1 MRPIFSLA
9 PSMLSGALLPF
20 RGPGALLLSMP
31 GAVLFAGLCALLP
44 AGPAS
49 AQTPEEFFET
59 RVRPVLAESCMD
71 CHGRLRRGNLRLNSR
86 EAMLRGGDSGPAI
99 IPGDPSGSL
108 LIQTVRHEIEGQEMP
123 RDEDPLNPRQIEG
136 LIEWI
141 RMDAPWPS
149 VAEGAEGAGGAGG
162 LLALADE
169 GLSPGARLFVDKV
182 RPVLERS
189 CFSCHTDDERS
200 GLRLDSRERM
210 LQGGSRGPAIVPGN
224 PEQSLIIAAL
234 RHVDDDLQMP
244 RNADQLPEAE
254 IEGFIDWIQAGAEW
268 AEITAPLAIPR
279 RGVSA
284 EERNFWSFR
293 PLADPAVPDPGR
305 AAPDPDLAVSD
316 PDAAAPEPDAA
327 APEPITPDPGPADRA
342 HNDID
347 RFVFAKLEEQGLE
360 PLGAADRR
368 QLIRRATFDLT
379 GLPPT
384 PGEVEAFVI
393 DTSPD
398 AFEKVVERLL
408 ASPHYGERWGRHWLD
423 VARFGEDDTRGL
435 APGGSGR
442 ERYPNAYIQRDWV
455 VEAFNRDMPYDLFVK
470 AQIAGDLLDEAE
482 RERAIPGLGFLG
494 GGPWYYDIADP
505 PVARADERHDRVDV
519 TTRGFLGLTVGCA
532 RCHDHKY
539 DPIGTHDYYALA
551 GIFNNAN
558 YHEYPI
564 AEGDEA
570 EAYEKEKEFIDGLR
584 KSLNEYLNTE
594 GDQLARVLSLQV
606 SRYMMAA
613 WQVTG
618 RPQLPPEQAAAQA
631 KVDLETLQRWI
642 RFLGKEPKHYPY
654 LIDWQEM
661 IARGDAEE
669 DEARELADAFQRLV
683 LEVVAEQEK
692 LEERNQRI
700 IAKGTPL
707 EEVKSTPMPNGFE
720 SFFDQHQ
727 LELET
732 MERERFNLYSDIFRS
747 DLDNELDTF
756 FPAPGLFRFRGWGL
770 ERQLGRVAM
779 DHISAMRDR
788 IEELEEE
795 LPDLPFAMGVADKA
809 PESLT
814 DIALHIRG
822 SPTNLGEAVPRGFLT
837 VLGDEGAEPYTE
849 GSGRLQLA
857 EAIAGHPIT
866 ARVIVNRVW
875 RWHMGTGIVDT
886 PSNFGV
892 MGERPTNPELLEY
905 LAARFVESGMSIKDL
920 HRDIMLSATYQR
932 ASGRHAGNED
942 IDGAN
947 RYYWRFAR
955 RRLEAESVR
964 DAILHV
970 SGDLDATVGGPS
982 KSLRDEE
989 NNRRTLYGEV
999 SRFQVDEFLQTFDF
1013 PNPSLSAERRYTTNV
1028 PGQSLYFMNSPFVR
1042 RQAELFVE
1050 RLLEETVREELVAED
1065 AEAGGGGVGNGAVSN
1080 GAVGNG
1086 NGTSGNGGLANG
1098 SGSIG
1103 NGHGDHNGN
1112 GETSPVVRLN
1122 AVSDSHE
1129 PGPVFRDREMI
1140 EAAYPLLYSR
1150 DVTQAELAAGLE
1162 FLDERRTAFLAEEL
1176 AKLED
1181 ESGGVAEADAS
1192 EEGAEDAGDAS
1203 AEDARAAESEDAD
1216 EADNPRAADEPE
1228 DDASPDAVPDTP
1240 EYRASM
1246 QAWIQ
1251 YARALFSVAEFRFVD

>member
-1 MRPIFSLA
+1 MKSHLRLVLPLLLGA
-9 PSMLSGALLPF
+9 SMLF
-20 RGPGALLLSMP
+20 VR
-31 GAVLFAGLCALLP
+31 
-44 AGPAS
+44 PAS
-49 AQTPEEFFET
+49 AQSPEELFET
-59 RVRPVLAESCMD
+59 RVRPVLAGSCFE
-71 CHGRLRRGNLRLNSR
+71 CHGRLRRGGLRLNSR

-108 LIQTVRHEIEGQEMP
+108 LIQTVRHEIDGQEMP
-123 RDEDPLNPRQIEG
+123 RDEDRLTPQQIEG

-141 RMDAPWPS
+141 RIDAPWPV
-149 VAEGAEGAGGAGG
+149 VAEDAEEAAVV
-162 LLALADE
+162 ALADE
-169 GLSPGARLFVDKV
+169 GLSPGARIFVDKV

-210 LQGGSRGPAIVPGN
+210 LQGGKRGPAIIPGN
-224 PEQSLIIAAL
+224 AEESLIIAAL
-234 RHVDDDLQMP
+234 RRVNDDLQMP
-244 RNADQLPEAE
+244 RDADQLPDSE
-254 IEGFIDWIQAGAEW
+254 IQGFIDWIQAGAEW
-268 AEITAPLAIPR
+268 AELTAPLAIPR
-279 RGVSA
+279 RGVTA
-284 EERNFWSFR
+284 AERNFWSFR
-293 PLADPAVPDPGR
+293 PLAQPAVPE
-305 AAPDPDLAVSD
+305 
-316 PDAAAPEPDAA
+316 PERSGWVR
-327 APEPITPDPGPADRA
+327 T
-342 HNDID
+342 DID
-347 RFVFAKLEEQGLE
+347 RFVLAKLEEKGLE
-360 PLGAADRR
+360 PLETANRR

-384 PGEVEAFVI
+384 PEEVEAFVD

-408 ASPHYGERWGRHWLD
+408 TSPHYGERWGRHWLD

-442 ERYPNAYIQRDWV
+442 ERYPNAHIQRDWV

-470 AQIAGDLLDEAE
+470 AQIAGDLLEEAE

-519 TTRGFLGLTVGCA
+519 TSRGFLGLTVGCA

-551 GIFNNAN
+551 GIFNNSD

-564 AEGDEA
+564 AEEDEA
-570 EAYEKEKEFIDGLR
+570 EAYEKEKEFIDGLK
-584 KSLNEYLNTE
+584 KSLNEYLSTE

-606 SRYMMAA
+606 SRYVMAA

-618 RPQLPPEQAAAQA
+618 RPQLPPEQAAGQA

-642 RFLGKEPKHYPY
+642 RFLGKEPKHYPF
-654 LIDWQEM
+654 LMDWQAM

-669 DEARELADAFQRLV
+669 DEAQELADGFQRLV
-683 LEVVAEQEK
+683 LEVVGEQDK
-692 LEERNQRI
+692 LEERNRRI

-707 EEVKSTPMPNGFE
+707 EEVKSTSMPNGFE

-727 LELET
+727 LELAT
-732 MERERFNLYSDIFRS
+732 MERERFNLYADIFRS

-779 DHISAMRDR
+779 DHISTMRER
-788 IEELEEE
+788 VEELEEE
-795 LPDLPFAMGVADKA
+795 LPDLPFAMGVRDKE
-809 PESLT
+809 PEDLT

-837 VLGDEGAEPYTE
+837 ALSEEGAEPYTE
-849 GSGRLQLA
+849 GSGRLPLA
-857 EAIAGHPIT
+857 EAIADHPIT

-886 PSNFGV
+886 PSNFGL

-905 LAARFVESGMSIKDL
+905 LTSRFVDGGMSVKQL
-920 HRDIMLSATYQR
+920 HRDIMLSTTYQL
-932 ASGRHAGNED
+932 ASGRHARNEQVD
-942 IDGAN
+942 EAN
-947 RYYWRFAR
+947 RYYWRVDR
-955 RRLEAESVR
+955 RRLDAESIR
-964 DAILHV
+964 DAILHA
-970 SGDLDATVGGPS
+970 SGDVDPEVGGPS
-982 KSLRDEE
+982 LSLRDEE

-1042 RQAELFVE
+1042 RQAELLVK
-1050 RLLEETVREELVAED
+1050 RLVEETAPAGVVAEGE
-1065 AEAGGGGVGNGAVSN
+1065 AENGIEGS
-1080 GAVGNG
+1080 GNG
-1086 NGTSGNGGLANG
+1086 NGYSGNGNG
-1098 SGSIG
+1098 
-1103 NGHGDHNGN
+1103 
-1112 GETSPVVRLN
+1112 GEATAGADDNEEAAKAPM
-1122 AVSDSHE
+1122 
-1129 PGPVFRDREMI
+1129 VFRDREMI

-1150 DVTQAELAAGLE
+1150 EATEPEIAAGLE
-1162 FLDERRTAFLAEEL
+1162 FLEERRAAFLVEEIERAESESSEQ
-1176 AKLED
+1176 AGTD
-1181 ESGGVAEADAS
+1181 ES
-1192 EEGAEDAGDAS
+1192 AGDAS
-1203 AEDARAAESEDAD
+1203 AGDADAENEDAGDEEAGDAD
-1216 EADNPRAADEPE
+1216 AEAADAE
-1228 DDASPDAVPDTP
+1228 DDAPAEETESDSA
-1240 EYRASM
+1240 EQRASM
-1246 QAWIQ
+1246 RAWVQ
-1251 YARALFSVAEFRFVD
+1251 YARALFSVAEFRFVN

>member
-1 MRPIFSLA
+1 MRPIFRLA
-9 PSMLSGALLPF
+9 PQIVPGGLRLSPGLGASLPF
-20 RGPGALLLSMP
+20 SGLGTLL
-31 GAVLFAGLCALLP
+31 LFAGLGAVLLFAEP
-44 AGPAS
+44 AQ

-59 RVRPVLAESCMD
+59 RVRPVLAENCFE
-71 CHGRLRRGNLRLNSR
+71 CHGRLRRGRLRVNSR
-86 EAMLRGGDSGPAI
+86 EALLAGGASGPAI
-99 IPGDPSGSL
+99 IPGNPDGSL
-108 LIQTVRHEIEGQEMP
+108 LIQTVRHEIEDQEMP
-123 RDEDPLNPRQIEG
+123 RDDDPLTPREIEG

-141 RMDAPWPS
+141 RMDAPWPELAD
-149 VAEGAEGAGGAGG
+149 VAEGAEGAGGVEGAAVV
-162 LLALADE
+162 ALADE

-182 RPVLERS
+182 RPVLEGT
-189 CFSCHTDDERS
+189 CFSCHTDDES
-200 GLRLDSRERM
+200 GGLRLDSRERM
-210 LQGGSRGPAIVPGN
+210 LQGGGRGPAIIPGN
-224 PEQSLIIAAL
+224 AEESLVIAAL
-234 RHVDDDLQMP
+234 RHVNDDLEMP
-244 RNADQLPEAE
+244 RNAPRLSEAQ
-254 IEGFIDWIQAGAEW
+254 IQGFADWIQAGAEW
-268 AEITAPLAIPR
+268 ADVSGPVVVAR
-279 RGVSA
+279 RGVTAA
-284 EERNFWSFR
+284 ERDFWSFR
-293 PLADPAVPDPGR
+293 PLADAAVPEPER
-305 AAPDPDLAVSD
+305 ADWA
-316 PDAAAPEPDAA
+316 
-327 APEPITPDPGPADRA
+327 R
-342 HNDID
+342 NDID
-347 RFVFAKLEEQGLE
+347 RFVLAKLEEQGLE
-360 PLGAADRR
+360 PLRAADRR

-384 PGEVEAFVI
+384 PEEVEGFVS

-455 VEAFNRDMPYDLFVK
+455 IDAFNRDIPYDLFVK
-470 AQIAGDLLDEAE
+470 AQIAGDLLEETE
-482 RERAIPGLGFLG
+482 RERAIPALGFLG

-505 PVARADERHDRVDV
+505 PVARADERNDRVDV

-539 DPIGTHDYYALA
+539 DPVGIHDYYALA
-551 GIFNNAN
+551 GIFNNSE

-564 AEGDEA
+564 AEADEA
-570 EAYEKEKEFIDGLR
+570 EAYEKEKEFIDGLK
-584 KSLNEYLNTE
+584 KSLSEYMSTE
-594 GDQLARVLSLQV
+594 SDQLARVLSLQV

-618 RPQLPPEQAAAQA
+618 RPQVPPANAAAQA

-654 LIDWQEM
+654 LVDWQEM

-669 DEARELADAFQRLV
+669 DEAQELADDFQRLV
-683 LEVVAEQEK
+683 LEVVAEQDR
-692 LEERNQRI
+692 LEERNRRI

-727 LELET
+727 LELDT

-779 DHISAMRDR
+779 DHISAMRER

-795 LPDLPFAMGVADKA
+795 LPDLPFAMGVADKE
-809 PESLT
+809 PEDLT

-837 VLGDEGAEPYTE
+837 VLAEEGTEPFAE

-857 EAIAGHPIT
+857 EAIAEHPIT

-886 PSNFGV
+886 PSNFGM
-892 MGERPTNPELLEY
+892 MGERPTNPGLLEY
-905 LAARFVESGMSIKDL
+905 LASRFVESGMSIKDL
-920 HRDIMLSATYQR
+920 HRDIMLSATYQLS
-932 ASGRHAGNED
+932 SGRHAGNEQ

-947 RYYWRFAR
+947 RYYWRADR
-955 RRLEAESVR
+955 RRIDAESIR
-964 DAILHV
+964 DAILSV

-989 NNRRTLYGEV
+989 NNRRTIYGEV

-1042 RQAELFVE
+1042 RQAELFVK
-1050 RLLEETVREELVAED
+1050 RLLDEADAQELVVED
-1065 AEAGGGGVGNGAVSN
+1065 GGEGNGGVGTGQ
-1080 GAVGNG
+1080 VGNG
-1086 NGTSGNGGLANG
+1086 NGANGNRGVGNGSSANGATGTGNGGVG
-1098 SGSIG
+1098 SGDGSG
-1103 NGHGDHNGN
+1103 
-1112 GETSPVVRLN
+1112 
-1122 AVSDSHE
+1122 
-1129 PGPVFRDREMI
+1129 
-1140 EAAYPLLYSR
+1140 
-1150 DVTQAELAAGLE
+1150 
-1162 FLDERRTAFLAEEL
+1162 AEEH
-1176 AKLED
+1176 ATGS
-1181 ESGGVAEADAS
+1181 SGE
-1192 EEGAEDAGDAS
+1192 AS
-1203 AEDARAAESEDAD
+1203 ASVHLDDVAVQM
-1216 EADNPRAADEPE
+1216 NPTAP
-1228 DDASPDAVPDTP
+1228 
-1240 EYRASM
+1240 
-1246 QAWIQ
+1246 
-1251 YARALFSVAEFRFVD
+1251 FSVIAR

>member
-1 MRPIFSLA
+1 MKSHLRLVLPLLLGA
-9 PSMLSGALLPF
+9 SMLF
-20 RGPGALLLSMP
+20 VR
-31 GAVLFAGLCALLP
+31 
-44 AGPAS
+44 PAS
-49 AQTPEEFFET
+49 AQSPEELFET
-59 RVRPVLAESCMD
+59 RVRPVLAGSCFE
-71 CHGRLRRGNLRLNSR
+71 CHGRLRRGGLRLNSR
-86 EAMLRGGDSGPAI
+86 DAMLRGGDSGPAI

-108 LIQTVRHEIEGQEMP
+108 LIQTVRHEIDGQEMP
-123 RDEDPLNPRQIEG
+123 RDEDPLTPQQIEG

-141 RMDAPWPS
+141 RIDAPWPV
-149 VAEGAEGAGGAGG
+149 VAEDAEEAAVV
-162 LLALADE
+162 ALADE
-169 GLSPGARLFVDKV
+169 GLSPGARIFVDKV

-210 LQGGSRGPAIVPGN
+210 LQGGKRGPAIIPGN
-224 PEQSLIIAAL
+224 AEESLIIAAL
-234 RHVDDDLQMP
+234 RRVNDDLQMP
-244 RNADQLPEAE
+244 RDADQLPDSE
-254 IEGFIDWIQAGAEW
+254 IQGFIDWIQAGAEW

-279 RGVSA
+279 RGVTA
-284 EERNFWSFR
+284 AERNFWSFR
-293 PLADPAVPDPGR
+293 PLAQPAVP
-305 AAPDPDLAVSD
+305 
-316 PDAAAPEPDAA
+316 EPDRSDWAR
-327 APEPITPDPGPADRA
+327 T
-342 HNDID
+342 DID
-347 RFVFAKLEEQGLE
+347 RFVLAKLEEKGLD
-360 PLGAADRR
+360 PLELANRR

-384 PGEVEAFVI
+384 PEEVEAFVD

-442 ERYPNAYIQRDWV
+442 ERYPNAHIQRDWV

-470 AQIAGDLLDEAE
+470 AQIAGDLLEEAE

-519 TTRGFLGLTVGCA
+519 TSRGFLGLTVGCA

-551 GIFNNAN
+551 GIFNNSD

-564 AEGDEA
+564 AEEDEA
-570 EAYEKEKEFIDGLR
+570 EAYEKEKEFIDGLK
-584 KSLNEYLNTE
+584 KSLNEYLSTE

-618 RPQLPPEQAAAQA
+618 RPQLPPEQAAGQA

-642 RFLGKEPKHYPY
+642 RFLGKEPKHYPF
-654 LIDWQEM
+654 LMDWQAM

-669 DEARELADAFQRLV
+669 DEAQELADGFQRLV
-683 LEVVAEQEK
+683 LEVVAEQDK
-692 LEERNQRI
+692 LEERNRRI

-707 EEVKSTPMPNGFE
+707 EEVKSTSMPNGFE

-727 LELET
+727 LELDT
-732 MERERFNLYSDIFRS
+732 MERERFNLYADIFRS

-779 DHISAMRDR
+779 DHISTMRER
-788 IEELEEE
+788 VEELEEE
-795 LPDLPFAMGVADKA
+795 LPDLPFAMGVRDKE
-809 PESLT
+809 PEDLT

-822 SPTNLGEAVPRGFLT
+822 SPTNLGEAVPRSFLT
-837 VLGDEGAEPYTE
+837 VLSAEGAEPYTE
-849 GSGRLQLA
+849 GSGRLPLA
-857 EAIAGHPIT
+857 EAIADHPIT

-886 PSNFGV
+886 PSNFGL

-905 LAARFVESGMSIKDL
+905 LTSRFVDGGMSVKQL
-920 HRDIMLSATYQR
+920 HRDIMLSTTYQL
-932 ASGRHAGNED
+932 ASGRHARNEQVD
-942 IDGAN
+942 EAN
-947 RYYWRFAR
+947 RYYWRVDR
-955 RRLEAESVR
+955 RRLDAESIR
-964 DAILHV
+964 DAILHA
-970 SGDLDATVGGPS
+970 SGDVDPEVGGPS
-982 KSLRDEE
+982 LSLRDEE

-1042 RQAELFVE
+1042 RQAELLVK
-1050 RLLEETVREELVAED
+1050 RLVEETAPAGVVAEGE
-1065 AEAGGGGVGNGAVSN
+1065 AENGIGGS
-1080 GAVGNG
+1080 GNG
-1086 NGTSGNGGLANG
+1086 NGYSGNGNG
-1098 SGSIG
+1098 
-1103 NGHGDHNGN
+1103 
-1112 GETSPVVRLN
+1112 GEATAGADDNEEAAEAPM
-1122 AVSDSHE
+1122 
-1129 PGPVFRDREMI
+1129 VFRDREMI

-1150 DVTQAELAAGLE
+1150 EATEPEIAAGLE
-1162 FLDERRTAFLAEEL
+1162 FLEERRAAFLVEEIERAESESSEQ
-1176 AKLED
+1176 AGTD
-1181 ESGGVAEADAS
+1181 ES
-1192 EEGAEDAGDAS
+1192 AGDAS
-1203 AEDARAAESEDAD
+1203 AGDADAENEDAGDEEAGDAD
-1216 EADNPRAADEPE
+1216 AEAADAE
-1228 DDASPDAVPDTP
+1228 DDAPAEETESDSA
-1240 EYRASM
+1240 EQRASM
-1246 QAWIQ
+1246 RAWVQ
-1251 YARALFSVAEFRFVD
+1251 YARALFSVAEFRFVN

>member
-1 MRPIFSLA
+1 MK
-9 PSMLSGALLPF
+9 LSPWSLLPILL
-20 RGPGALLLSMP
+20 GAPLLL
-31 GAVLFAGLCALLP
+31 AVP
-44 AGPAS
+44 AEG
-49 AQTPEEFFET
+49 QTPEEFFET

-86 EAMLRGGDSGPAI
+86 EAMMRGGDSGPAI

-123 RDEDPLNPRQIEG
+123 RDEDPLTPQQIDG

-141 RMDAPWPS
+141 RMDAHWPE
-149 VAEGAEGAGGAGG
+149 VAEGAEEAAV
-162 LLALADE
+162 LALADE
-169 GLSPGARLFVDKV
+169 GLSPAARLFVDKV

-210 LQGGSRGPAIVPGN
+210 LQGGSRGPAIIPGN
-224 PEQSLIIAAL
+224 AEESLIIAAL
-234 RHVDDDLQMP
+234 RHVDEDLQMP
-244 RNADQLPEAE
+244 RNADQLPDTE
-254 IEGFIDWIQAGAEW
+254 IQGFIDWIQTGAEW

-279 RGVSA
+279 RGVTA
-284 EERNFWSFR
+284 EERDFWSFR
-293 PLADPAVPDPGR
+293 PLADPAVP
-305 AAPDPDLAVSD
+305 
-316 PDAAAPEPDAA
+316 EPDRTEWAR
-327 APEPITPDPGPADRA
+327 T
-342 HNDID
+342 DID
-347 RFVFAKLEEQGLE
+347 RFVLAKIEEQGLE
-360 PLGAADRR
+360 PLEAADRR

-384 PGEVEAFVI
+384 PEEVEAFVS

-470 AQIAGDLLDEAE
+470 AQIAGDLLEEAE
-482 RERAIPGLGFLG
+482 RERAIPALGFLG

-505 PVARADERHDRVDV
+505 AVARADERHDRVDV

-564 AEGDEA
+564 AEEDEA
-570 EAYEKEKEFIDGLR
+570 EAYEKEKEFIEGLK
-584 KSLNEYLNTE
+584 KSLGEYLSTE

-642 RFLGKEPKHYPY
+642 RFLGKEPKHYPF

-669 DEARELADAFQRLV
+669 DEAQELADGFQRLV
-683 LEVVAEQEK
+683 LEVVAEQEE
-692 LEERNQRI
+692 LEERNSRI

-727 LELET
+727 LELGT
-732 MERERFNLYSDIFRS
+732 MERERFNLYADIFRS

-779 DHISAMRDR
+779 DHISAMRER

-795 LPDLPFAMGVADKA
+795 LPDLPFAMGVQDKE
-809 PESLT
+809 PEDLT

-837 VLGDEGAEPYTE
+837 VLDEEGAEPYTE
-849 GSGRLQLA
+849 GSGRLPLA
-857 EAIAGHPIT
+857 EEIAAHPIT

-886 PSNFGV
+886 PSNFGL

-905 LAARFVESGMSIKDL
+905 LASRFVESGMSIKQL
-920 HRDIMLSATYQR
+920 HRDIMLSRTYQL
-932 ASGRHAGNED
+932 AGGRHAGNEQ

-947 RYYWRFAR
+947 RYYWRFDR

-989 NNRRTLYGEV
+989 NNRRTIYGEV

-1050 RLLEETVREELVAED
+1050 RLLEETAAAVLVAED
-1065 AEAGGGGVGNGAVSN
+1065 GEEGGGGVGT
-1080 GAVGNG
+1080 G

-1098 SGSIG
+1098 SGSVGSG
-1103 NGHGDHNGN
+1103 NGNHNGN
-1112 GETSPVVRLN
+1112 GETTPVVRLN
-1122 AVSDSHE
+1122 ALSGSDE
-1129 PGPVFRDREMI
+1129 PDPVFRDREMI

-1150 DVTQAELAAGLE
+1150 DVTEPEIAAGLE
-1162 FLDERRTAFLAEEL
+1162 FLEERRAAFLAEEL
-1176 AKLED
+1176 ARLED
-1181 ESGGVAEADAS
+1181 ESGDEAEA
-1192 EEGAEDAGDAS
+1192 DAS
-1203 AEDARAAESEDAD
+1203 AEDARAG
-1216 EADNPRAADEPE
+1216 E
-1228 DDASPDAVPDTP
+1228 DDAAEEGADPEPDTP

>member
-1 MRPIFSLA
+1 MRPVFSLGF
-9 PSMLSGALLPF
+9 PMFFGAL
-20 RGPGALLLSMP
+20 
-31 GAVLFAGLCALLP
+31 LFAGLVALLLP
-44 AGPAS
+44 GTAS
-49 AQTPEEFFET
+49 AQSPEEFFET

-108 LIQTVRHEIEGQEMP
+108 LIRTVRHEIEGQEMP
-123 RDEDPLNPRQIEG
+123 RDEDPLTPQQIEG

-141 RMDAPWPS
+141 RMDAPWPV
-149 VAEGAEGAGGAGG
+149 VAEGAAGGAGAARAG
-162 LLALADE
+162 GAAGAVLALAGE

-210 LQGGSRGPAIVPGN
+210 LQGGSRGPAIIPGN
-224 PEQSLIIAAL
+224 AEESLIIAAL
-234 RHVDDDLQMP
+234 RHVDDDLRMP
-244 RNADQLPEAE
+244 RNADQLPDTE
-254 IEGFIDWIQAGAEW
+254 IEGFIEWIQAGAEW

-279 RGVSA
+279 RGVTAA
-284 EERNFWSFR
+284 ERDFWSFR
-293 PLADPAVPDPGR
+293 PL
-305 AAPDPDLAVSD
+305 SD
-316 PDAAAPEPDAA
+316 PDIPAPAN
-327 APEPITPDPGPADRA
+327 ADWA
-342 HNDID
+342 QHDID
-347 RFVFAKLEEQGLE
+347 RFVLAKIEEQGLE
-360 PLGAADRR
+360 PLPAADRR

-384 PGEVEAFVI
+384 PEEVDAFVS

-398 AFEKVVERLL
+398 AFGKVVERLL

-470 AQIAGDLLDEAE
+470 AQIAGDLLEEAE
-482 RERAIPGLGFLG
+482 RERAIPALGFLG

-551 GIFNNAN
+551 GIFNNAD

-564 AEGDEA
+564 AEEDEA
-570 EAYEKEKEFIDGLR
+570 EAYEKEKEFIDGLK
-584 KSLNEYLNTE
+584 KSLNEYLSTE
-594 GDQLARVLSLQV
+594 GDQLTRVLSLQV

-618 RPQLPPEQAAAQA
+618 RPQLPPEQAASQA

-642 RFLGKEPKHYPY
+642 RFLGKEPKHYPF

-669 DEARELADAFQRLV
+669 DEAQELADAFQRLV
-683 LEVVAEQEK
+683 LEVAAEQEK

-747 DLDNELDTF
+747 DLDNQLDTF

-779 DHISAMRDR
+779 DHISAMRER

-795 LPDLPFAMGVADKA
+795 LPDLPFAMGVADKE
-809 PESLT
+809 PEDLT

-837 VLGDEGAEPYTE
+837 VLDEEGAEPYAG

-857 EAIAGHPIT
+857 GAIAGHPIT

-886 PSNFGV
+886 PSNFGM

-905 LAARFVESGMSIKDL
+905 LASRFVEGGMSIKQL
-920 HRDIMLSATYQR
+920 HRDIMLSATYQL
-932 ASGRHAGNED
+932 ASGQHAGNEA

-947 RYYWRFAR
+947 RYYWRADR
-955 RRLEAESVR
+955 RRLDAESIR
-964 DAILHV
+964 DAILQV
-970 SGDLDATVGGPS
+970 SGDLDETVGGPS

-989 NNRRTLYGEV
+989 NNRRTIYGEV

-1042 RQAELFVE
+1042 RQAELFVK
-1050 RLLEETVREELVAED
+1050 RLLDETAEAGLVAED
-1065 AEAGGGGVGNGAVSN
+1065 GEEVSGRSGNGSN
-1080 GAVGNG
+1080 GNG
-1086 NGTSGNGGLANG
+1086 NGEP
-1098 SGSIG
+1098 
-1103 NGHGDHNGN
+1103 GHASETN
-1112 GETSPVVRLN
+1112 GETPSGTQMHASGGADEP
-1122 AVSDSHE
+1122 DS
-1129 PGPVFRDREMI
+1129 PVFRDREMI

-1150 DVTQAELAAGLE
+1150 DVSEPEIAAGLE
-1162 FLDERRTAFLAEEL
+1162 FIEERRAAFLAEEL

-1181 ESGGVAEADAS
+1181 ESSDEAGADAS
-1192 EEGAEDAGDAS
+1192 EEDAGAAEDDEA
-1203 AEDARAAESEDAD
+1203 AEDLE
-1216 EADNPRAADEPE
+1216 
-1228 DDASPDAVPDTP
+1228 PDTP
-1240 EYRASM
+1240 EHRASM
-1246 QAWIQ
+1246 QAWVQ

>member
-1 MRPIFSLA
+1 MK
-9 PSMLSGALLPF
+9 LSPWSLLPI
-20 RGPGALLLSMP
+20 L
-31 GAVLFAGLCALLP
+31 AVPLFFSE
-44 AGPAS
+44 PAS
-49 AQTPEEFFET
+49 AQSPEEFFET
-59 RVRPVLAESCMD
+59 RVRPVLAASCFE

-108 LIQTVRHEIEGQEMP
+108 LIQTVRHEIDGQEMP
-123 RDEDPLNPRQIEG
+123 RDEDPLTPQQIEG

-141 RMDAPWPS
+141 SMDAPWS
-149 VAEGAEGAGGAGG
+149 VVAEGAEGGEEAAVV
-162 LLALADE
+162 ALADE
-169 GLSPGARLFVDKV
+169 GLSPGARIFVDKV

-210 LQGGSRGPAIVPGN
+210 LQGGKRGPAIIPGN
-224 PEQSLIIAAL
+224 PEQSRIIAAL
-234 RHVDDDLQMP
+234 RHVNDDLQMP
-244 RNADQLPEAE
+244 RDADQLPDAE
-254 IEGFIDWIQAGAEW
+254 IQGFVDWIQAGAEW
-268 AEITAPLAIPR
+268 AELTSPLAIPR
-279 RGVSA
+279 RGVTAA
-284 EERNFWSFR
+284 ERDFWSFR
-293 PLADPAVPDPGR
+293 PLSQPAVPE
-305 AAPDPDLAVSD
+305 
-316 PDAAAPEPDAA
+316 PES
-327 APEPITPDPGPADRA
+327 TDRVRT
-342 HNDID
+342 DID
-347 RFVFAKLEEQGLE
+347 RFVLAKLEEKGLE
-360 PLGAADRR
+360 PLGMADRR

-384 PGEVEAFVI
+384 PEEVEAFVD

-398 AFEKVVERLL
+398 AFETVVERLL
-408 ASPHYGERWGRHWLD
+408 TSPHYGERWGRHWLD

-455 VEAFNRDMPYDLFVK
+455 VEAINRDMPYDLFVK
-470 AQIAGDLLDEAE
+470 AQIAGDLLEEAE
-482 RERAIPGLGFLG
+482 REQAIRGLGFLG

-519 TTRGFLGLTVGCA
+519 TSRGFLGLTVGCA

-551 GIFNNAN
+551 GIFNNSD
-558 YHEYPI
+558 YYEYPI
-564 AEGDEA
+564 AEEDEA
-570 EAYEKEKEFIDGLR
+570 EAYEKEKEFIDGLK
-584 KSLNEYLNTE
+584 KSLNEYLSTE

-618 RPQLPPEQAAAQA
+618 RPQLPPERAAGQA

-642 RFLGKEPKHYPY
+642 RFLGKEPKHYPF
-654 LIDWQEM
+654 LMDWQAM

-669 DEARELADAFQRLV
+669 DEAQELADGFQRLV
-683 LEVVAEQEK
+683 LEVVAEQDR
-692 LEERNQRI
+692 LEERNRRI

-707 EEVKSTPMPNGFE
+707 EEVKSTSMPNGFE
-720 SFFDQHQ
+720 SFFDRHQ

-779 DHISAMRDR
+779 DHISTMRER
-788 IEELEEE
+788 LEELEEE
-795 LPDLPFAMGVADKA
+795 LPDLPFAMGVRDKE
-809 PESLT
+809 PEDLT

-837 VLGDEGAEPYTE
+837 VLSEEGAEPYTD
-849 GSGRLQLA
+849 GSGRLPLA

-886 PSNFGV
+886 PSNFGL

-905 LAARFVESGMSIKDL
+905 LASRFVEGGMSVKQL
-920 HRDIMLSATYQR
+920 HRDIMLSTTYQL
-932 ASGRHAGNED
+932 ASGRHGDNEQ

-947 RYYWRFAR
+947 RYYWRADR
-955 RRLEAESVR
+955 RRLDVESIR
-964 DAILHV
+964 DAILHA
-970 SGDLDATVGGPS
+970 SGDLDPEVGGPS
-982 KSLRDEE
+982 LSLRDEE

-999 SRFQVDEFLQTFDF
+999 SRFQVDELLQTFDF

-1042 RQAELFVE
+1042 RQAELLVK
-1050 RLLEETVREELVAED
+1050 RLVEETAPTGVVAEGE
-1065 AEAGGGGVGNGAVSN
+1065 AENGNGRSSRSDETEQLSDEN
-1080 GAVGNG
+1080 GQSGNGGNG
-1086 NGTSGNGGLANG
+1086 NGNAQSASGANG
-1098 SGSIG
+1098 EEA
-1103 NGHGDHNGN
+1103 
-1112 GETSPVVRLN
+1112 GEAPM
-1122 AVSDSHE
+1122 
-1129 PGPVFRDREMI
+1129 VFPDREMI
-1140 EAAYPLLYSR
+1140 ETAYLLLYSR
-1150 DVTQAELAAGLE
+1150 EATDPEIAAGLE
-1162 FLDERRTAFLAEEL
+1162 FLEERRAAFLVEEMERAES
-1176 AKLED
+1176 
-1181 ESGGVAEADAS
+1181 ESSEEAGMDAS
-1192 EEGAEDAGDAS
+1192 AGDAS
-1203 AEDARAAESEDAD
+1203 AGGAGAEDEDAGDEDAGD
-1216 EADNPRAADEPE
+1216 EEAVDAEAQ
-1228 DDASPDAVPDTP
+1228 DDAPAEETESDSA
-1240 EYRASM
+1240 EQRASM
-1246 QAWIQ
+1246 RAWVQ
-1251 YARALFSVAEFRFVD
+1251 YARALFSVAEFRFVN